1 VYLTLS
7 GTSISTMLPVGST
20 VLNGIQKEKGEGM
33 KVEVISREQP
43 GGGDW
48 GVRWD
53 GGDHNT
59 VYALM

>member
-1 VYLTLS
+1 
-7 GTSISTMLPVGST
+7 MLPVGST